1 MKVESR
7 RTHIFQY
14 HADHGNMINFHGF
27 EMPLWYDSISSE
39 HMAVRDNCGL
49 FDVTHMGRSIVSGE
63 KAGEFLDYIL
73 TRDPSK
79 LGLIQGQ
86 YSTMCNERGGI
97 IDDLTV
103 FCLENKRYLVVYNA
117 SNREK
122 DYDWIISKSQTFN
135 VEVQDVSDMTPLFA
149 LQGPKAQ
156 IILQKLTDGGLS
168 KIRRYWADQLVV
180 GGEKALVSRS
190 GYTGEDGFEILLWD
204 VPLESPGKAMVL
216 WNRILEAGVSFGIKP
231 CGLGARDTLRLEA
244 GMCLYGNDI
253 NDETTPLEAKLDFA
267 VKFEKPNFIG
277 REALLKQKEEG
288 IKKTRVGLKMVDRA
302 VPREGGRVW
311 MNGKEVGYLTSG
323 TFSPLLKYGIA
334 MGYVSVDYAVEGSIL
349 EVEVRNSRFKTEVV
363 KMPFYEVEK
372 YGARRKTSQ
381 A

>member
-7 RTHIFQY
+7 RTHLFQY
-14 HADHGNMINFHGF
+14 HSTHGNVVDFHGF

-63 KAGEFLDYIL
+63 KAGEFLDYVL
-73 TRDPSK
+73 NRDPSK
-79 LGLIQGQ
+79 LALIQGQ
-86 YSTMCNERGGI
+86 YSTMCNAKGGI

-103 FCLENKRYLVVYNA
+103 FHLENKRYLIVYNA

-122 DYDWIISKSQTFN
+122 DYDWIVSKSKAFS
-135 VEVQDVSDMTPLFA
+135 VEVEDVSDVTPLFA

-156 IILQKLTDGGLS
+156 AILQGLTNSDLS
-168 KIRRYWADQLVV
+168 KIRRYWAHQLVV

-204 VPLESPGKAMVL
+204 VPLASPERAVTL
-216 WNRILEAGVSFGIKP
+216 WNRILETGASYGIKP

-253 NDETTPLEAKLDFA
+253 DEETTPLEAKLDFA
-267 VKFEKPNFIG
+267 VKFEKLSFIG
-277 REALLKQKEEG
+277 REALFKQKEEG
-288 IKKTRVGLKMVDRA
+288 IKKARVSLKMVDRA
-302 VPREGGRVW
+302 VPREGARVW
-311 MNGKEVGYLTSG
+311 LNGKEVGYLTSG

-349 EVEVRNSRFKTEVV
+349 EVEVRNSRFRAEVV
-363 KMPFYEVEK
+363 KMPFYDVEK
-372 YGARRKTSQ
+372 YGARRKT
-381 A
+381 